1 MLRADRR
8 RPDELRPVSIE
19 PGFLKY
25 AEGSALISLGNTRV
39 LCAASVEDRV
49 PMWMKGRGIGW
60 VTAEYAMLPRAT
72 QERNQ
77 REVAKGRLGGR
88 THEIQRIIGR
98 ALRAVTDTAKLGE
111 RTIWLDCDVLQADG
125 GTRTAAV
132 TGAYVALELALR
144 TRFDPSDRAKWPL
157 QAMVAATSVGIV
169 GGVPLLDLA
178 YDEDS
183 QALVD
188 MNVFMTDAGRYVEL
202 QGTAEARPFD
212 RRELDALLALAEVES
227 GNSSTCSAR
236 PWTRTFMP
244 VDEALRRLVTQVG
257 AFHITDRAMRDAQR
271 SIEAALRDGEAGD
284 GARRAYYQAVS
295 RYFEGFDRE
304 ARAHLRDV
312 DRRLERLNQ
321 VHFNY
326 SAERGVAV
334 KRIEATQALLHALA
348 AARDSGA

>member
-1 MLRADRR
+1 MARSDGR

-49 PMWMKGRGIGW
+49 PVWMKGRGLGW

-72 QERNQ
+72 QERTQ
-77 REVAKGRLGGR
+77 REVSKGRLGGR

-111 RTIWLDCDVLQADG
+111 RTIWLDCDVIQADG

-144 TRFDPSDRAKWPL
+144 TRFDPAVRARWPL

-169 GGVPLLDLA
+169 GGRTLLDLA

-188 MNVFMTDAGRYVEL
+188 MNVFMTDAGRFVEL
-202 QGTAEARPFD
+202 QGTAEAAPFD
-212 RRELDALLALAEVES
+212 RRELEALLALAE
-227 GNSSTCSAR
+227 GGI
-236 PWTRTFMP
+236 
-244 VDEALRRLVTQVG
+244 RRLFETQ
-257 AFHITDRAMRDAQR
+257 R
-271 SIEAALRDGEAGD
+271 AALSPSPVHAG
-284 GARRAYYQAVS
+284 
-295 RYFEGFDRE
+295 
-304 ARAHLRDV
+304 
-312 DRRLERLNQ
+312 
-321 VHFNY
+321 
-326 SAERGVAV
+326 
-334 KRIEATQALLHALA
+334 
-348 AARDSGA
+348 